1 MVSAR
6 WGGVRTDP
14 YNPNP
19 KDADLDGIVQEGT
32 FFERPVGTKFISGA
46 MELVSGAQ
54 GNNLEDIRGLLLVD
68 EDGNPVDYTPTWRG
82 MRLSVGQRHAS
93 IGQRTTP
100 IGERGTVTSG
110 PQMRDTVDVPD
121 VDPNVVD
128 VRARDD
134 VLDTLR
140 QPGETFRE
148 RLDRLETTPLTRLNN
163 SELDDNIEQ
172 LEAILVQTANVDEFI
187 DAEDK
192 LEALRKERVRRFQE
206 VRQGRAT
213 RSTLDAD
220 AGRIL
225 PEDIRREVDSYDWVD
240 RRVELD
246 EKKQR
251 TVEGVIGTFWSGRDD
266 PDEPWDLVN
275 AEALEGFYR
284 DMYPDLSDE
293 DIDAQVQFILDKNKS
308 GEINGSMVFQMVL
321 NEEAQQE
328 YINNMFLVGKRI
340 DLGMVEGSDG
350 KKYRVV
356 VTPELEDQPIDD
368 AYVFASGRFNYEI
381 YDEADNL
388 VGEYT
393 PSFFGSH
400 SDSGFTRGID
410 LSGITP
416 ELHNEELGANA
427 IVKLNLPDEDGN
439 EISVDTRGM
448 GLAEIFN
455 ANTFLFAN
463 GLGIEEAR
471 LGSADDGSVVWP
483 RKGYHSEVPTE
494 VTATIER
501 VSNILDLYDEYQKRR
516 RDGIPVNPEIPSDRE
531 LVMAAAVVGD
541 DERANRLRLMLD
553 PVSQLPENGLDQFG
567 EFDEDFLQEL
577 GLEFADIPQL
587 GDFLL
592 ALDPSDS
599 SKRNTMAYA
608 AFNDGLKGERQDR
621 LLAGVADDLKED
633 FPELE
638 RAFAGG
644 ASPNAVL
651 GLEEIFSGG
660 KMDLKPF
667 SGKKISKEKRSGR
680 ATRAT
685 EIQNEMETAF
695 NEAASGEQ
703 LDRALDAAQRAN
715 NNLPRK
721 AEEVLESRRPPVGS
735 SIANDLTLP
744 ADMTPSEAA
753 SLEEAVDIISSVIDV
768 PPPRAGQDRHLVIT
782 HANQLED
789 KALVTMPIVFNG
801 EEMGVAELFRNG
813 TLEGGPAQY
822 RAIRRGEAVLSP
834 EEKDFI
840 SEGTMEWFSSGNV
853 HGMYFD
859 PTQAS
864 DGVIFLASEDRGSR
878 KKYVSDELL
887 GEIVLEDGRVASIGE
902 VRDFIH
908 EYVHRTD
915 TNEVGGFL
923 TEDLEARTSEAIDP
937 GLRKSI
943 DAAVRNGDMAE
954 AVRLFQ
960 NSNQYKLVQDRMVAS
975 GISPDKVAEMSD
987 PRRDGY
993 NPAVT
998 NVFSYREMLENP
1010 NIDLNP
1016 QEEALVML
1024 LLEASESR
1032 SQISLNGL
1040 VQSRNIEVQS
1050 EDRNYLSSG
1059 VEVLARVKSQY
1070 IAFAALK
1077 QSGVDPEDHED
1088 LTERIYRVATLS
1100 RIADPTPEELA
1111 EFAALR
1117 EEIEFLWMDA
1127 NENLTTEQFNNLMIY
1142 TSYSSDF
1149 RQFTTEEMLFLEPS
1163 MEEYLRASGAMP
1175 DAEAD
1180 ALRSVDIDVDADGI
1194 RTGPA
1199 TRGPPP
1205 PPPFNISEVEDIS
1218 SPPPPPPPPRLE
1230 RDVTPPPPGYSG
1242 ARTPPPARVPDA
1254 DRRPSPPPPPRV
1266 EREIPAPPPFE
1277 RPDPDAGKL
1286 TRRQERLS
1294 NLGFE
1299 FNESKVPVPGS
1310 QSSNRRKN
1318 TLNSSYGSN
1327 VGKTSSAYAPSAE
1340 LGDSDNWLPET
1351 EYFDEMGPL
1360 LPDPVRFSQLV
1371 EAENIRDNDGR
1382 EGLVPA
1388 VFGDPSTPLVDYGF
1402 RDRISVGA
1410 SENPSLEDI
1419 GKWTDSEI
1427 ENLLVALEWNV
1438 PSEGEKGNVFGRS
1451 DLDRYLD
1458 LTPEEHEEFTN
1469 DIRDLLFWKNREPN
1483 DPAGLNPRYRRSLRE
1498 SGKEP
1503 YRNNPG
1509 NVADDWANDLRLMNR
1524 TDEVAKRKNTRDRL
1538 TREIFEG
1545 VEQIE
1550 DDSLPRMYAPRTGR
1564 ATRSDAPERAREGS
1578 PEPLKKIRGRANE
1591 VGTAKEQKARKVLIG
1606 ENSSLYESFGGVDGE
1621 EVEADLLEL
1630 VFEGAMV
1637 DQNPESLVAAYLVS
1651 EGLIDPDS
1659 TDRIPDIDDV
1669 IDEIMTDH
1677 DLNNLSE
1684 ETVIATGKAIVEESR
1699 NKNPVV
1705 VYRRGRT
1712 WDNDQLV
1719 STSGDF
1725 SVSSGGAFVG
1735 SDTEF
1740 GEEVEAFVLEPG
1752 DILIDL
1758 SMATSDGE
1766 VERIVKGDVLRERSI
1781 GVVDSPVDLDARTGR
1796 ATRSDDAIEELW
1808 ATLPEGKRRSSG
1820 GSYVGNRANVL
1831 KGEIGGRNNAGRA
1844 KDSTKQKEMF
1854 TKGDEGAT
1862 ALVESSTNI
1871 DSFGE
1876 AVDEAVDMPIL
1887 EMMFEAEFLRSP
1899 EAIESSLSTPGSNLN
1914 QVVERSAASSD
1925 IYLRSK
1931 VKQKSASSM
1940 GEKLS
1945 EKVSKEELSIL
1956 DLDSQELFDKHG
1968 IDIPDTIV
1976 DGPDE
1981 TPLARFVSTMHSD
1994 WANDSQQPLIQV
2006 AAAKRAGLSDDEIM
2020 EKVFWNDLGYKPEDT
2035 RAALKDL
2042 GDGKTVTLHGKVI
2055 SPESLALTE
2064 KWLDTESE
2072 TLAENLK
2079 EQGVT
2084 HVTLFRGV
2092 TPDTYDNPSD
2102 MVDGSSPLTSWAYSF
2117 EPAALFAGGEDE
2129 DAATMLEAS
2138 VPIEA
2143 LTSASFLGFGCL
2155 HEDEVIVDSSKINPD
2170 LVSFRSVA
2178 EVEEIKEALSLGRL
2192 KEIRGE
2198 MRDPGHSTFGSMGL
2212 RSTVG
2217 AILEEKDPSEIS
2229 DAAKAFKMIVDELGY
2244 TRKTL
2249 LDEVERSGELPD
2261 ELKEFVADFVS

>member
-1 MVSAR
+1 
-6 WGGVRTDP
+6 
-14 YNPNP
+14 
-19 KDADLDGIVQEGT
+19 
-32 FFERPVGTKFISGA
+32 
-46 MELVSGAQ
+46 
-54 GNNLEDIRGLLLVD
+54 
-68 EDGNPVDYTPTWRG
+68 
-82 MRLSVGQRHAS
+82 
-93 IGQRTTP
+93 
-100 IGERGTVTSG
+100 
-110 PQMRDTVDVPD
+110 
-121 VDPNVVD
+121 
-128 VRARDD
+128 
-134 VLDTLR
+134 
-140 QPGETFRE
+140 
-148 RLDRLETTPLTRLNN
+148 
-163 SELDDNIEQ
+163 
-172 LEAILVQTANVDEFI
+172 
-187 DAEDK
+187 
-192 LEALRKERVRRFQE
+192 
-206 VRQGRAT
+206 
-213 RSTLDAD
+213 
-220 AGRIL
+220 
-225 PEDIRREVDSYDWVD
+225 
-240 RRVELD
+240 
-246 EKKQR
+246 
-251 TVEGVIGTFWSGRDD
+251 
-266 PDEPWDLVN
+266 
-275 AEALEGFYR
+275 
-284 DMYPDLSDE
+284 
-293 DIDAQVQFILDKNKS
+293 
-308 GEINGSMVFQMVL
+308 
-321 NEEAQQE
+321 
-328 YINNMFLVGKRI
+328 
-340 DLGMVEGSDG
+340 
-350 KKYRVV
+350 
-356 VTPELEDQPIDD
+356 
-368 AYVFASGRFNYEI
+368 
-381 YDEADNL
+381 
-388 VGEYT
+388 
-393 PSFFGSH
+393 
-400 SDSGFTRGID
+400 
-410 LSGITP
+410 
-416 ELHNEELGANA
+416 
-427 IVKLNLPDEDGN
+427 
-439 EISVDTRGM
+439 
-448 GLAEIFN
+448 
-455 ANTFLFAN
+455 
-463 GLGIEEAR
+463 
-471 LGSADDGSVVWP
+471 
-483 RKGYHSEVPTE
+483 
-494 VTATIER
+494 
-501 VSNILDLYDEYQKRR
+501 
-516 RDGIPVNPEIPSDRE
+516 
-531 LVMAAAVVGD
+531 
-541 DERANRLRLMLD
+541 
-553 PVSQLPENGLDQFG
+553 
-567 EFDEDFLQEL
+567 
-577 GLEFADIPQL
+577 
-587 GDFLL
+587 
-592 ALDPSDS
+592 
-599 SKRNTMAYA
+599 
-608 AFNDGLKGERQDR
+608 
-621 LLAGVADDLKED
+621 
-633 FPELE
+633 
-638 RAFAGG
+638 
-644 ASPNAVL
+644 
-651 GLEEIFSGG
+651 
-660 KMDLKPF
+660 
-667 SGKKISKEKRSGR
+667 
-680 ATRAT
+680 
-685 EIQNEMETAF
+685 
-695 NEAASGEQ
+695 
-703 LDRALDAAQRAN
+703 
-715 NNLPRK
+715 
-721 AEEVLESRRPPVGS
+721 
-735 SIANDLTLP
+735 
-744 ADMTPSEAA
+744 MTPSEAA
-753 SLEEAVDIISSVIDV
+753 SLEEAVDIISSVIDI

-782 HANQLED
+782 HANQLPD
-789 KALVTMPIVFNG
+789 KELVTLSVMSNG
-801 EEMGVAELFRNG
+801 EEIAISRLFRDG
-813 TLEGGPAQY
+813 TLEGGIDRY
-822 RAIRRGEAVLSP
+822 LAIRRGEAVLSP

-840 SEGTMEWFSSGNV
+840 SEGTMEALMSGGV

-859 PTQAS
+859 PKQGAE
-864 DGVIFLASEDRGSR
+864 GFLFIATEDRGSR
-878 KKYVSDELL
+878 RKYVSDEVL
-887 GEIVLEDGRVASIGE
+887 GEIILEDGRVASIGE

-923 TEDLEARTSEAIDP
+923 TEDLEDRVSEALDP
-937 GLRKSI
+937 GLRKEI
-943 DAAVRNGDMAE
+943 DAAVRNGDMDE

-960 NSNQYKLVQDRMVAS
+960 SGNAYKLVKDRMVAN
-975 GISPDKVAEMSD
+975 GISSDKAAEILD
-987 PRRDGY
+987 PRSEGY
-993 NPAVT
+993 NPAVV
-998 NVFSYREMLENP
+998 NMFGYREMLENP

-1040 VQSRNIEVQS
+1040 TQSRNIEVQS
-1050 EDRNYLSSG
+1050 EDRDYLSSG

-1070 IAFAALK
+1070 IAFAACR
-1077 QSGVDPEDHED
+1077 QSGVDPADHED

-1111 EFAALR
+1111 EFRALR
-1117 EEIEFLWMDA
+1117 EEIELLWMDA

-1142 TSYSSDF
+1142 VSYSSDY

-1163 MEEYLRASGAMP
+1163 IEEYLRASGAMP
-1175 DAEAD
+1175 EAEAD
-1180 ALRSVDIDVDADGI
+1180 ALRSVDIDVDVDGI

-1205 PPPFNISEVEDIS
+1205 FNINEVEDIS

-1498 SGKEP
+1498 SGNEP

-1550 DDSLPRMYAPRTGR
+1550 DDSLPRMYAPR
-1564 ATRSDAPERAREGS
+1564 S
-1578 PEPLKKIRGRANE
+1578 
-1591 VGTAKEQKARKVLIG
+1591 
-1606 ENSSLYESFGGVDGE
+1606 
-1621 EVEADLLEL
+1621 
-1630 VFEGAMV
+1630 
-1637 DQNPESLVAAYLVS
+1637 
-1651 EGLIDPDS
+1651 
-1659 TDRIPDIDDV
+1659 
-1669 IDEIMTDH
+1669 
-1677 DLNNLSE
+1677 
-1684 ETVIATGKAIVEESR
+1684 
-1699 NKNPVV
+1699 
-1705 VYRRGRT
+1705 
-1712 WDNDQLV
+1712 
-1719 STSGDF
+1719 
-1725 SVSSGGAFVG
+1725 
-1735 SDTEF
+1735 
-1740 GEEVEAFVLEPG
+1740 
-1752 DILIDL
+1752 
-1758 SMATSDGE
+1758 
-1766 VERIVKGDVLRERSI
+1766 
-1781 GVVDSPVDLDARTGR
+1781 GR
-1796 ATRSDDAIEELW
+1796 ATRSDDAIEEIW

-1976 DGPDE
+1976 DSPDE

-2261 ELKEFVADFVS
+2261 ELKEFVEDFVS